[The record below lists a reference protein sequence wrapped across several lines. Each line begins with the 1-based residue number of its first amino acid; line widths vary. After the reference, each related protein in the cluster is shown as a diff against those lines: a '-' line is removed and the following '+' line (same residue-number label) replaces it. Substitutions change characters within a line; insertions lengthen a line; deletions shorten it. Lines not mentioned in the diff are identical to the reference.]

1 MTNVHLSR
9 HYLKYKKKIQKK
21 KKDNLRNPTHHTVNN
36 FFLVRTTQKS
46 QRFLKIPIM
55 SVKEYQAE
63 YNAFYSFF
71 FLLFMLFLLLY
82 VVAKH
87 NFTFKTIEILFY
99 INAGRLFSFVI
110 KFQMF

>member
-71 FLLFMLFLLLY
+71 FLGVY
-82 VVAKH
+82 VVVCCC
-87 NFTFKTIEILFY
+87 KTQFY
-99 INAGRLFSFVI
+99 F
-110 KFQMF
+110 